1 MITVK
6 VKNGNINGAI
16 RAFSNA
22 VYESGIMLELKD
34 RMYFK
39 TKSEK
44 KKAKKERNRL
54 LEEAK
59 KKSEKQ
65 KKANLNRYKN
75 LEAEIIKENKKYLK

>member
-6 VKNGNINGAI
+6 VKNGNLNGAI
-16 RAFSNA
+16 RAFNNA

-44 KKAKKERNRL
+44 KKAKKERQRL
-54 LEEAK
+54 LEESK
-59 KKSEKQ
+59 KKTEKIRRD
-65 KKANLNRYKN
+65 NLNRYKN
-75 LEAEIIKENKKYLK
+75 LEEQIINENKKHYL